1 MHDVSR
7 LYMQGCS
14 DGVFT
19 FKGIAFH
26 NWRGVANYICYL
38 QGLLRLADLCA
49 DPLCG
54 VTPRSA
60 VSQTLNWKMSL
71 DDDDEDD
78 ERDYVAMMQRH
89 QPHHRGSSGSN
100 SVVPEGCEA
109 MAMVRRILRR
119 LIAAS
124 APPKQ
129 GDYNNTLKT
138 SFWPSIP
145 WAHRGWTTRSAPTR
159 GQDSP
164 IWGSHQTAAKAWRQA
179 PDNHDGRGAGSSLF
193 LSLQG

>member
-78 ERDYVAMMQRH
+78 DEDDEEDDNEDENEEVD
-89 QPHHRGSSGSN
+89 
-100 SVVPEGCEA
+100 
-109 MAMVRRILRR
+109 
-119 LIAAS
+119 
-124 APPKQ
+124 
-129 GDYNNTLKT
+129 GD
-138 SFWPSIP
+138 
-145 WAHRGWTTRSAPTR
+145 
-159 GQDSP
+159 D
-164 IWGSHQTAAKAWRQA
+164 
-179 PDNHDGRGAGSSLF
+179 DDDDGDDDDDDDADCGGDEDDEW
-193 LSLQG
+193 

>member
-1 MHDVSR
+1 M
-7 LYMQGCS
+7 
-14 DGVFT
+14 
-19 FKGIAFH
+19 A
-26 NWRGVANYICYL
+26 
-38 QGLLRLADLCA
+38 LRLMPSTRAHPPPGLPDGDLSEREWPDEDGGA
-49 DPLCG
+49 EDEEH
-54 VTPRSA
+54 
-60 VSQTLNWKMSL
+60 
-71 DDDDEDD
+71 DDDEDD

-89 QPHHRGSSGSN
+89 PPHHRGSSGSN

-145 WAHRGWTTRSAPTR
+145 WAHRGWTTRSGPTR